1 MAEGAHADL
10 MIFDPDEVATEPL
23 VARFDLPA
31 GGERLFAEARG
42 IDRVLVG
49 GREVV
54 DGGKLTGD
62 LAGTLLKSGVDTD
75 TVSVP
80 GTRSGTT

>member
-1 MAEGAHADL
+1 
-10 MIFDPDEVATEPL
+10 MIFDPGEIATEPL
-23 VARFDLPA
+23 VARFDLP
-31 GGERLFAEARG
+31 GGSERLYAEALG

-75 TVSVP
+75 TVTVP
-80 GTRSGTT
+80 GAA